1 MASGDFITQPLE
13 DHLYRDDDD
22 EQDITYKKHLDDLVN
37 GRLTPSEAAIK
48 FDKFV
53 VDEANIRRDEIL
65 RRETLGEEAEDL
77 NMDMLPLRTDGSVEC
92 IFIFLA
98 HLCSAYPPYHP
109 GQNAI
114 IEFLHALKAMPRHES
129 YCGPYETTT
138 LWPLEGNWEALPEI
152 FRHENDDNYSLF
164 DDEMKIPW
172 SKKQIG
178 FRNFQSAAARIA
190 SLGGQWIIWPD
201 QGRYVYRECKKRET
215 VSIPRE
221 IWCMAHWREWKE
233 QFASL
238 IQNEKFELRAKEIAR
253 LALQKMV
260 EYEEEDAQ

>member
-1 MASGDFITQPLE
+1 MKMMIVCPLS
-13 DHLYRDDDD
+13 LSLNYRA
-22 EQDITYKKHLDDLVN
+22 V
-37 GRLTPSEAAIK
+37 LTIS
-48 FDKFV
+48 DY
-53 VDEANIRRDEIL
+53 
-65 RRETLGEEAEDL
+65 G
-77 NMDMLPLRTDGSVEC
+77 
-92 IFIFLA
+92 
-98 HLCSAYPPYHP
+98 
-109 GQNAI
+109 
-114 IEFLHALKAMPRHES
+114 
-129 YCGPYETTT
+129 
-138 LWPLEGNWEALPEI
+138 
-152 FRHENDDNYSLF
+152 LF

-190 SLGGQWIIWPD
+190 SLGMMKISFLCALNEIRPSARYYPDPEIGRFGGLDRIACNVVAGGQWIIWPD